1 MAKNNPF
8 DTTNPFEEKHDSIEE
23 KDASNVNWETV
34 NSNPFGTEPIV
45 ERKTLKGQYER
56 LKDRNTNF
64 IFFFGKP
71 ASGKSHVMAS
81 LIYYMKTS
89 EYGDL
94 ITLESNTRESHLLVD
109 EMFNAI
115 QMGTTLNATPS
126 QIGGLEPPT
135 EIDFVFR
142 PKNRKQPEMRFTFL
156 EMSGENLEVVQI
168 KKNKEHTGQLPE
180 TIDLFLR
187 CPDIKLFFF
196 LLTSH
201 DEAFN
206 DANLLN
212 RFLDYAINKNNNFD
226 NARYLLAITKWD
238 TYRGKYRKS
247 VEDFASNTLPQVY
260 QRLRKDTT
268 INAVTNYSLGIFEKD
283 KTADGSSIDV
293 MVKTDTTKAELVT
306 EWLYKEITGSSLVQ
320 EPSFWQK
327 ALQSLGINL

>member
-1 MAKNNPF
+1 MTKNNPF
-8 DTTNPFEEKHDSIEE
+8 ETSNPFDEKHDSVEE
-23 KDASNVNWETV
+23 KSALNTNWKNTSN
-34 NSNPFGTEPIV
+34 NPFGIEPNN
-45 ERKTLKGQYER
+45 ERETLKEKYER

-109 EMFNAI
+109 EMFNAV

-142 PKNRKQPEMRFTFL
+142 PKNKSQPEMRFTFL

-180 TIDLFLR
+180 TIDIFLR

-212 RFLDYAINKNNNFD
+212 RFLDYVFNKNNNFD

-238 TYRGKYRKS
+238 TYRGKFKKS

-260 QRLRKDTT
+260 QRLIKEKT
-268 INAVTNYSLGIFEKD
+268 INAITNYSLGIFEKD
-283 KTADGSSIDV
+283 KAADGSPIDV

-306 EWLYKEITGSSLVQ
+306 EWLYKEITGRSLVP
-320 EPSFWQK
+320 EPSLWQK
-327 ALQSLGINL
+327 TLQSLGINL

>member
-1 MAKNNPF
+1 MAETNPF
-8 DTTNPFEEKHDSIEE
+8 GTNPFEEQPISIEK
-23 KDASNVNWETV
+23 KDITNENWQTL
-34 NSNPFGTEPIV
+34 NSNPFGAEPIV
-45 ERKTLKGQYER
+45 ERKTLKEQYER
-56 LKDRNTNF
+56 LKDRHTNF

-109 EMFNAI
+109 DMFNAI

-168 KKNKEHTGQLPE
+168 KKDKAHTGQLPE
-180 TIDLFLR
+180 TIDIFLR

-201 DEAFN
+201 DEAFS

-212 RFLDYAINKNNNFD
+212 RFLDYALNKNSQFD

-247 VEDFASNTLPQVY
+247 VEEFASKTLPQVY
-260 QRLRKDTT
+260 QRLIKETK
-268 INAVTNYSLGIFEKD
+268 INALTNYSLGIFQKD
-283 KTADGSSIDV
+283 KAADGSPIDV

-306 EWLYKEITGSSLVQ
+306 AWLYKEITGKSLVP
-320 EPSFWQK
+320 EPTFWQRT
-327 ALQSLGINL
+327 LQSLGINL